1 MKRFKLLRDS
11 YSGKLHAYWS
21 NLTVSK
27 QRVWLIGIFTL
38 YTLIC
43 LFVVKASL
51 TSNPIINAKQKQK
64 SIRAVNYLLEK
75 QKDKTTYHHLNQQL

>member
-1 MKRFKLLRDS
+1 MKRLKLLRDS
-11 YSGKLHAYWS
+11 YSGKLHAHWS
-21 NLTVSK
+21 NLTVAK
-27 QRVWLIGIFTL
+27 QRVWLIGIFTI

-51 TSNPIINAKQKQK
+51 TPSAVINAKQK

-75 QKDKTTYHHLNQQL
+75 QKDKTKYNYLN

>member
-1 MKRFKLLRDS
+1 MKRLKLLRDS

-21 NLTVSK
+21 NLTVAK

-38 YTLIC
+38 YTFIC
-43 LFVVKASL
+43 LFIVKASL
-51 TSNPIINAKQKQK
+51 TPSTVINAKQKQK

-75 QKDKTTYHHLNQQL
+75 QKDKTTYNHLNQQL